1 MQNKVP
7 TKTQYPMI
15 RIKLVIIFT
24 FFIAVI
30 QAQNTPTATGEVVSV
45 GKSVLD
51 KVRAEGRMVETLT
64 ATDLVSLPIGISKE
78 INGKSYVVAIDS
90 TKYTDG
96 ESVLSIYTEFT
107 IPGTDRNLIF
117 SAKNISFTPGSL
129 SFTSGTKLQLE
140 NQQVIPI
147 NNKVALL
154 LPGNGQ
160 NYIEWDCNGFKAVNL
175 KGIFKFDKGLL
186 ISARPGAGLQD
197 VVEATFQLHASD
209 INNMM
214 ARVDMTPFEI
224 KGLKDFVFEVNEAVV
239 DMSDLVNPEG
249 LYLSGNDAEVFGGD
263 QNLWRGFY
271 LKQLKV
277 TLPAMYTK
285 DDGARPSV
293 AANNIMIDDRGVT
306 GSFMAANLIKLGDAS
321 AGGWPISIDNIEVQL
336 VHNRIKGGSLGGKL
350 NVTLLGDEPLDYLA
364 QIQNRDSSTYY
375 AFTVVTNGTKKFGT
389 FLGDITLKPNSSIK
403 LEYYNDQFVGSAV
416 LNGRVDISQKILK
429 APGIE
434 FQELMVC
441 TQKPYIRKGLFS
453 VDGNVDCKIAGY
465 GIQFQNLT
473 FGINQGQIALSSLI
487 TLDLMNSGD
496 KGFSCSAQVMVTAK
510 QKEQP
515 ATVTINNKAVDRTK
529 IKWEIDK
536 VKVSAIKLEV
546 NIAAFKLNG
555 VINLYDDDPIYGNGF
570 SGAIKLKMP
579 VIKGELKAN
588 VYFGNKIDAIGS
600 FKYYHVDVRVPIK
613 IPLFAGVNITA
624 LTGGLSYRM
633 ERPADFDPFATA
645 QNTAIAS
652 QTSNNTTANSN
663 ASLEPELFKYIPAR
677 ESGYGFLAGVTIAT
691 VDGSIITADLFLEIM
706 LAHGGGLR
714 YVQFDGS
721 LYVMSPINLRGTKPK
736 DEAGQVPLFAIA
748 KMRYD
753 NDNDCLHAT
762 CKTYMNIGNGIL
774 KGVNERGLVGEMQL
788 HYDPNDWWIYIGRPS
803 QMFGV
808 NALNLLT
815 VKTYLQV
822 GTRVEDMPPLPAE
835 VGDILDIGNLD
846 FMANENA
853 MSTGKGF
860 GFGLHFKV
868 SFGFGENSGFL
879 YAFLKAGAGADILLR
894 DYGTARCKGS
904 GELGVNGWYASGQAY
919 AFIEGKV
926 GIRVKVMG
934 KKKQFDIASLA
945 AAALL
950 QAKLPNPSWFRGA
963 VGVRY
968 AILGGLIKG
977 KASVK
982 VELGTQCEILGSKEV
997 EVEIIKD
1004 FLPAAQAT
1012 DVSVFASPQVS
1023 FNLALEKSF
1032 KMMNNED
1039 VVTTYRTKLDE
1050 YKFENKNHVSI
1061 AGVTSFTDEKDAIN
1075 FTSAEILPPNEK
1087 IKGSIKLHLEKEASI
1102 NNWVPVL
1109 ENGSIM
1115 YETKT
1120 NEFTTG
1126 VAPGNIPSE
1135 NIAYTYP
1142 VNKQFNFFTKEYNK
1156 GYVTLKQ
1163 GQSYL
1168 FNEKAEGVQWKF
1180 LAHFESNDGK
1190 TQEVPLTYNSASK
1203 TVNFEF
1209 PESLLPNTVYRMGII
1224 KTPLHSD
1231 NATTNV
1237 QSQVEQSVED
1247 GDTTTITTKSLK
1259 GLALSANAVLYY
1271 QLAFRASKY
1280 KTFKEKMTALTAPQ
1294 ELFDIAQ
1301 NIQPIIGKRYDA
1313 DEAFDKHDLED
1324 GIITKPLLNI
1334 TATEDNNWLQNQ
1346 INPLLY
1352 NEYNTFQQLG
1362 FGINYRPTALLGVK
1376 PLKGV
1381 KLHNNEFGSFELEQ
1395 NEMAEMIVPGKTG
1408 RIRFMYY
1415 LNHISN
1421 LDHFD
1426 MRNRAINNYLNT
1438 GNSLGAAPPAVQ
1450 ALINSPFPEM
1460 VPNNLYKLKIEY
1472 KLPGLNTVTSTWDD
1486 GIMFR

>member
-1 MQNKVP
+1 MS
-7 TKTQYPMI
+7 
-15 RIKLVIIFT
+15 IKYLLLSVLFITVISNT
-24 FFIAVI
+24 LT
-30 QAQNTPTATGEVVSV
+30 AQQDNNSASGEVVSV

-51 KVRAEGRMVETLT
+51 KVRAEGRMVETLKE
-64 ATDLVSLPIGISKE
+64 TDLVSLPLGISKE
-78 INGKSYVVAIDS
+78 INGKSYVIAIDS

-129 SFTSGTKLQLE
+129 SFTSGTRLLLE
-140 NQQVIPI
+140 NQQVIKI
-147 NNKVALL
+147 NNKVDLV

-175 KGIFKFDKGLL
+175 KGIFKFDNGLL
-186 ISARPGAGLQD
+186 ISARTGAGAQD
-197 VVEATFQLHASD
+197 VVEATFQLHAND

-214 ARVDMTPFEI
+214 ASIDMTPFKI
-224 KGLKDFVFEVNEAVV
+224 KGLKDFIFEVNEAVV
-239 DMSDLVNPEG
+239 DMSDMVNPQG
-249 LYLSGNDAEVFGGD
+249 LYLFSEDADVFGGD
-263 QNLWRGFY
+263 QNLWRGFF

-277 TLPAMYTK
+277 TLPPMYTK
-285 DDGARPSV
+285 DNGAKPFVS
-293 AANNIMIDDRGVT
+293 ANNIMIDDRGVT
-306 GSFMAANLIKLGDAS
+306 GSFMAGNLIKLGDAA
-321 AGGWPISIDNIEVQL
+321 AGGWPMSIETIEVQL
-336 VHNRIKGGSLGGKL
+336 VHNKVRGGSIGGKL
-350 NVTLLGDEPLDYLA
+350 NISLLGDEPLDYLA
-364 QIQNRDSSTYY
+364 QIQDRDSTTYY
-375 AFTVVTNGTKKFGT
+375 AFTIVTNDNKKFGS
-389 FLGDITLKPNSSIK
+389 FLGDITLKKNSSVK
-403 LEYYNDQFVGSAV
+403 LEYYNDKFVGSAV

-429 APGIE
+429 APGVE
-434 FQELMVC
+434 FQELTVC
-441 TQKPYIRKGLFS
+441 TEKPYVRKGIFS
-453 VDGNVDCKIAGY
+453 VDGNINCKIAGY

-473 FGINQGQIALSSLI
+473 FGINQGQIALSSLV

-496 KGFSCSAQVMVTAK
+496 KGFSCSAQVSVTAK
-510 QKEQP
+510 QKDQP
-515 ATVTINNKAVDRTK
+515 ATVMINNKAVDRTRT
-529 IKWEIDK
+529 KWEIDK
-536 VKVSAIKLEV
+536 VKVSAIRLEV

-570 SGAIKLKMP
+570 SGGIKLKMP
-579 VIKGELKAN
+579 VIKGEVKAN
-588 VYFGNKIDAIGS
+588 VYFGNKTDSIGS

-613 IPLFAGVNITA
+613 IPLFAGIDIRA

-633 ERPADFDPFATA
+633 ERPADFDPFAVA
-645 QNTAIAS
+645 QNNILTS
-652 QTSNNTTANSN
+652 QTDTAKNKTIN
-663 ASLEPELFKYIPAR
+663 LEPALFNYIPSR

-691 VDGSIITADLFLEIM
+691 SDGSIITADLFLEIM
-706 LAHGGGLR
+706 LAQTGGLR

-721 LYVMSPINLRGTKPK
+721 LYVMSPINLRGVKPK
-736 DEAGQVPLFAIA
+736 DDAGKVPLYAVA

-762 CKTYMNIGNGIL
+762 CKTYMFIGGGVL

-808 NALNLLT
+808 NAANLLT

-835 VGDILDIGNLD
+835 VGNILNMGNLD

-860 GFGLHFKV
+860 GFGLHFKA
-868 SFGFGENSGFL
+868 SFGFGENGGFL

-894 DYGTARCKGS
+894 NYGTARCKGS

-919 AFIEGKV
+919 AFIEGKLGV
-926 GIRVKVMG
+926 RVKVFG
-934 KKKQFDIASLA
+934 KKRQFDIASLA
-945 AAALL
+945 AAAVL
-950 QAKLPNPSWFRGA
+950 QAKLPNPSWFRGV

-968 AILGGLIKG
+968 SILGGLVKG

-1004 FLPAAQAT
+1004 FLPEAQAT
-1012 DVSVFASPQVS
+1012 AVSVFASPQVT
-1023 FNLALEKSF
+1023 FNLALEKPF

-1039 VVTTYRTKLDE
+1039 VVVTYKTKLDE
-1050 YKFENKNHVSI
+1050 YKFEHKNNIVI
-1061 AGVTSFTDEKDAIN
+1061 AGSTSFTEERDAIN
-1075 FTSAEILPPNEK
+1075 FTSDEILPPNEK
-1087 IKGSIKLHLEKEASI
+1087 IKGTIKLHLEKELSA

-1109 ENGSIM
+1109 ENGAIM
-1115 YETKT
+1115 YEKRT

-1126 VAPGNIPSE
+1126 AAPNNIPAE
-1135 NIAYTYP
+1135 NVAYTYP
-1142 VNKQFNFFTKEYNK
+1142 IHKQFNFFAKEYNK

-1163 GQSYL
+1163 GQTYL
-1168 FNEKAEGVQWKF
+1168 FNENAEGVQWKF
-1180 LAHFESNDGK
+1180 LAHFESNDGQ
-1190 TQEVPLTYNSASK
+1190 TQEVPLTYNSSTK
-1203 TVNFEF
+1203 TVGFEF
-1209 PESLLPNTVYRMGII
+1209 PEGLLSNTVYRMGII
-1224 KTPLHSD
+1224 KTPLHGD
-1231 NATTNV
+1231 NAAANV
-1237 QSQVEQSVED
+1237 QSQTAQSVED

-1280 KTFKEKMTALTAPQ
+1280 KTFKEKMAALSAPQ
-1294 ELFDIAQ
+1294 ELFDISQ

-1324 GIITKPLLNI
+1324 GIATKSLLNI
-1334 TATEDNNWLQNQ
+1334 VATEDNNWLQNQ

-1352 NEYNTFQQLG
+1352 NDYTTFQQLG
-1362 FGINYRPTALLGVK
+1362 FGINYRPTALLGIK

-1381 KLHNNEFGSFELEQ
+1381 KLHNNEFASFELEQ
-1395 NEMAEMIVPGKTG
+1395 NEMAEMVVPGKTG

-1426 MRNRAINNYLNT
+1426 MRNRAINNYINT
-1438 GNSLGAAPPAVQ
+1438 GNSLGGAPLSVQ
-1450 ALINSPFPEM
+1450 ALINLAFPEI